1 MIELAQR
8 RFDPSPTS
16 LFSKAPRWIGVAIF
30 LSIFLL
36 PFPVMAIELRNSNR
50 STLNSTQ
57 STEIELFGADLRDA
71 ENQPASVWT
80 SFESTVEAIE
90 PEGTDRGRVRYRITP
105 MNPIAGIVAVRVYHR
120 DEVSQAM
127 LFYVKDDANERLP
140 AVDSN
145 PVSVPSSYDFQTKG
159 LGYHRIPIELMSG
172 RPFVA
177 EVIGERLGSEID
189 PILILQNQMGEEVAF
204 ADDHPIIGSD
214 PILHYQPAE
223 TGVFYLLVRDVEYR
237 GGLRMFL
244 NLGDEP
250 VSGTAFP
257 NALGIDEMR
266 RIDVTPIE
274 HNVMGNPLEETNSH
288 PAKPPASYS
297 ALAVSR
303 SNQVG
308 FTHYSLSG
316 RVVAMF
322 QTEDPVRVEGELSV
336 LPVPGVFCGRLSSG
350 NSEDTV
356 DVFLE
361 KGTRFVV
368 SLLGS
373 RGPWVGR
380 IRLFQNDRRVAEH
393 HWGADPN
400 GRLRYEVPETGMYR
414 LEIRDYLG
422 RTGPGFEYAL
432 HLDHEDVS
440 AILKIADS
448 KKREKRRNERPH
460 RLAVDAGETL
470 ELSVRVDRRGL
481 QGPIRLCAW
490 LDGMP
495 CSSVGEIPADRS
507 DVDFSIRI
515 PESDVPMRLQS
526 MVIRGYSRQ
535 KADKQRSSGAMD
547 SARVTEIPLDLT
559 EHLSRDHNGLSRYP
573 VGLKGMMLVVS
584 PTKEDTQDE
593 VEQKE

>member
-1 MIELAQR
+1 MIELGKM
-8 RFDPSPTS
+8 RFDPSST
-16 LFSKAPRWIGVAIF
+16 FSIFRVLRLIGVTIF
-30 LSIFLL
+30 LSICLL
-36 PFPVMAIELRNSNR
+36 SFPVMAIELRNSNR

-57 STEIELFGADLRDA
+57 STDIELFGADLRDA

-90 PEGTDRGRVRYRITP
+90 PESTDRGRVRYRITP
-105 MNPIAGIVAVRVYHR
+105 VKPIDGIVAVRVYHR

-127 LFYVKDDANERLP
+127 LFYVKDDVNDKLP
-140 AVDSN
+140 GEDSN
-145 PVSVPSSYDFQTKG
+145 PVSVPSFWDFQTKG
-159 LGYHRIPIELMSG
+159 LGHHRIPIELMSG

-177 EVIGERLGSEID
+177 EVIGDRLGSEID

-214 PILHYQPAE
+214 PILHYQPSE

-244 NLGDEP
+244 NLGNEP

-266 RIDVTPIE
+266 PIDVTPIDYD
-274 HNVMGNPLEETNSH
+274 VMGNPSEETSSNPSKT
-288 PAKPPASYS
+288 PVSYS

-308 FTHYSLSG
+308 FTHYSLTG
-316 RVVAMF
+316 RLVAMF

-350 NSEDTV
+350 NSEDV
-356 DVFLE
+356 VNVFLE

-373 RGPWVGR
+373 RGPLVGH

-400 GRLRYEVPETGMYR
+400 GRLRYEVPEAGMYR
-414 LEIRDYLG
+414 LEIRDYLS

-448 KKREKRRNERPH
+448 KKRKKRRNERPH

-481 QGPIRLCAW
+481 QGPIRLSAW

-515 PESDVPMRLQS
+515 PESDVPTRLQS
-526 MVIRGYSRQ
+526 MVIRGYSRE
-535 KADKQRSSGAMD
+535 KADKQRSSGAKD

-573 VGLKGMMLVVS
+573 IGLGGMMLVVS
-584 PTKEDTQDE
+584 PTQEDTQAE
-593 VEQKE
+593 MEQKE